1 MIEGVSKVVI
11 EVADQDEA
19 LEFWTEKVGRET
31 GSRSVPAR
39 RPHSEPSREGDADET
54 FHAHAR
60 LR

>member
-11 EVADQDEA
+11 EVADQTG

-31 GSRSVPAR
+31 GSRSVPEA
-39 RPHSEPSREGDADET
+39 PHSEPSREGDADET